1 MSRYLYAVKTYREVP
16 ADRADLRAPT
26 LFNLGNAYVR
36 AAEAAPEADRR
47 ALYDRGIQAFEE
59 VLYLAPGDMDAKW
72 NLELALRKRGDINTG
87 GSPGRGGRAQAGRS
101 EGGNEEGLE
110 PDREQAVGAMAGGG
124 QGDAEGESAEE
135 LDPEKA
141 RQLLEQIEKQQLES
155 HEGKPAKE
163 GIRGER
169 DW

>member
-1 MSRYLYAVKTYREVP
+1 
-16 ADRADLRAPT
+16 
-26 LFNLGNAYVR
+26 
-36 AAEAAPEADRR
+36 
-47 ALYDRGIQAFEE
+47 
-59 VLYLAPGDMDAKW
+59 
-72 NLELALRKRGDINTG
+72 
-87 GSPGRGGRAQAGRS
+87 
-101 EGGNEEGLE
+101 
-110 PDREQAVGAMAGGG
+110 MAGGG